1 MANGEITGLGARALS
16 RAIHERQVSAREVME
31 ATLARIAEVNP
42 KINAIV
48 SLREADALLAEAD
61 AADAELAAGRSRGA
75 FHGIPQAIK
84 DLAMTAGLPTT
95 MGSPVFARQVPE
107 EDSIHVARVR
117 AAGAIIIGKTN
128 VPEFGL
134 GSHTYNP
141 LFGPTLNPYD
151 PAKSAGG
158 SSGGAAAALATRM
171 LCVADGSDMMG
182 SLRNPAAFCNVM
194 GLRPSYGR
202 VPAGPAPEVFFDTM
216 ATDGPMAR
224 SADDLALL
232 LSVQAGYDP
241 RAPQSLAGDGSEFA
255 SELADDVA
263 GTRIGWLGDL
273 GGHLPTEPGIL
284 DLTRAGLDAFAGRGC
299 AVEEAELAFEPER
312 VFQAWI
318 DLRSWRV
325 AGKLGPLFESAA
337 TRDKLKPAAIWEIE
351 RGRALPL
358 ARIEEASAVRS
369 AFYRAML
376 RMFDRFDALVMPSAQ
391 IFPFDVT
398 LDWPAEVAGRPM
410 DTYHRWME
418 TVVPASLLG
427 LPAIALPAGFSPSGL
442 PAGFQVI
449 GRPRD
454 DLGVLRLAKAYE
466 RATDWLARAP
476 EL

>member
-182 SLRNPAAFCNVM
+182 SLRNPGAFNNVL
-194 GLRPSYGR
+194 GLRPSLGR
-202 VPAGPAPEVFFDTM
+202 VPDGIGDQVDENLDDKSLVDMQHQALERRIRLEVDAAACRTLREQQA
-216 ATDGPMAR
+216 ATG
-224 SADDLALL
+224 
-232 LSVQAGYDP
+232 Q
-241 RAPQSLAGDGSEFA
+241 QC
-255 SELADDVA
+255 
-263 GTRIGWLGDL
+263 
-273 GGHLPTEPGIL
+273 TEPDI
-284 DLTRAGLDAFAGRGC
+284 AFAN
-299 AVEEAELAFEPER
+299 
-312 VFQAWI
+312 
-318 DLRSWRV
+318 
-325 AGKLGPLFESAA
+325 
-337 TRDKLKPAAIWEIE
+337 
-351 RGRALPL
+351 
-358 ARIEEASAVRS
+358 
-369 AFYRAML
+369 
-376 RMFDRFDALVMPSAQ
+376 
-391 IFPFDVT
+391 
-398 LDWPAEVAGRPM
+398 
-410 DTYHRWME
+410 
-418 TVVPASLLG
+418 
-427 LPAIALPAGFSPSGL
+427 
-442 PAGFQVI
+442 
-449 GRPRD
+449 
-454 DLGVLRLAKAYE
+454 VL
-466 RATDWLARAP
+466 
-476 EL
+476 